1 MLAVDLLTFLMYA
14 RRFEILLLVTSSI
27 GKFMIIN
34 LSSFGKLIVAAAL
47 TVPFAS
53 FAQTQG
59 SGAAGATTAA
69 AGAGLSTAAIIGI
82 AVVTLAVVGAAANS
96 SGTTGTK

>member
-1 MLAVDLLTFLMYA
+1 M
-14 RRFEILLLVTSSI
+14 S
-27 GKFMIIN
+27 IN
-34 LSSFGKLIVAAAL
+34 LSSFGKLILAAAL

-69 AGAGLSTAAIIGI
+69 AGAGLSTAAIVGI
-82 AVVTLAVVGAAANS
+82 AVVTLAVVGAVASQGGN